1 MVDIVEPTKEKN
13 DLKAN
18 RFAIPG
24 AVEFINY
31 VHENGGLVFYNS
43 DMNQSTA
50 VRDAVKENLKK
61 VGVKFVQDFQFWM
74 RGSMPYLAEN
84 EAEIS
89 DEKTKDLSDDSLK
102 KLANKLKFTTEYRE
116 TPWITWTNSSACLQT
131 WQKSL

>member
-1 MVDIVEPTKEKN
+1 M
-13 DLKAN
+13 
-18 RFAIPG
+18 
-24 AVEFINY
+24 FI
-31 VHENGGLVFYNS
+31 ENGGLVFYNS

-116 TPWITWTNSSACLQT
+116 TPWITSNKFFSLLTDLAKKSIKQT
-131 WQKSL
+131 EWKH

>member
-1 MVDIVEPTKEKN
+1 M
-13 DLKAN
+13 
-18 RFAIPG
+18 
-24 AVEFINY
+24 FI
-31 VHENGGLVFYNS
+31 ENGGLVFYNS

-116 TPWITWTNSSACLQT
+116 TPWITSNKFFSCLQT